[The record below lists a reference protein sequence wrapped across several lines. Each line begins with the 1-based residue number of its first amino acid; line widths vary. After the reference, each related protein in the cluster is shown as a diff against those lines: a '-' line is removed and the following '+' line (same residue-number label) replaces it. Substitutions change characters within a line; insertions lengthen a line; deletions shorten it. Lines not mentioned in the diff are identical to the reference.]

1 MKLKKIMKKEYPK
14 RYNFISPTIFN
25 SIPTWVES
33 PDGIWIRDRSHIINV
48 SQYQKRKIIK
58 KIKQAKR
65 EAPQQTVEA
74 DALYKPCPGCGGQ
87 GQASCS
93 CDRHDSKD

>member
-65 EAPQQTVEA
+65 EAPNNPLKIGRVIIATVW
-74 DALYKPCPGCGGQ
+74 
-87 GQASCS
+87 
-93 CDRHDSKD
+93 